1 MWHPPHLV
9 RLTGCLVLFVAMTT
23 TATAS
28 AQNPTA
34 DAAFKRGRA
43 LMKAG
48 KYREACEALEESQRL
63 DPQLTT
69 LFELGGCHEKI
80 GKIATAWNDFRE
92 IATRDTDKRRRKK
105 ATEMVAR
112 LAPRVSKLLV
122 QVDHDL
128 PGLAVTL
135 SGRDITDQV
144 GVDIPVDPG
153 TYAVTA
159 TATGFK
165 DTNRDV
171 KVGADGK
178 VVTLQLVL
186 EPIGG
191 TSDKLPD
198 KAPDGDIK
206 PPPDVHPDKHVD
218 PQPPPI
224 EQPQPAP
231 PTSRRKTYAVL
242 STAVGVAAAGGM
254 IYYGIQAR
262 SDRDTAHRQCP
273 DPCHDS
279 DPNAPTAKQTIA
291 NARHEGN
298 IATVLGVTSLVFVG
312 AGAYLW
318 FTAPDVTIAPAVTA
332 SGAGVSVSGRF

>member
-9 RLTGCLVLFVAMTT
+9 RCTGCVALFIAMTA

-28 AQNPTA
+28 AQNPSA

-92 IATRDTDKRRRKK
+92 IATRDTDRRRRKK

-122 QVDHDL
+122 QIDHDL
-128 PGLAVTL
+128 PGLAVTM
-135 SGRDITDQV
+135 SGRDITGQV

-153 TYAVTA
+153 SYAVTA

-165 DTNRDV
+165 DASREV
-171 KVGADGK
+171 KVAADGK
-178 VVTLQLVL
+178 VVTLQLTL

-191 TSDKLPD
+191 TSDKPPD
-198 KAPDGDIK
+198 KPPEPDIK
-206 PPPDVHPDKHVD
+206 PPPDGRVDKHVD
-218 PQPPPI
+218 PPPPI
-224 EQPQPAP
+224 DQPKPP
-231 PTSRRKTYAVL
+231 PTSRRKTYAVI
-242 STAVGVAAAGGM
+242 SVGVGAAAAGGM
-254 IYYGIQAR
+254 IYYGIRAR
-262 SDRDTAHRQCP
+262 SDWDAAEAVCGNPCNGTPDQQKLANQRKDKADREANISTAL
-273 DPCHDS
+273 
-279 DPNAPTAKQTIA
+279 A
-291 NARHEGN
+291 
-298 IATVLGVTSLVFVG
+298 VTSLVFVG

-318 FTAPDVTIAPAVTA
+318 FTAPDLTVAPAVSA
-332 SGAGVSVSGRF
+332 SSAGVSVSGRF

>member
-1 MWHPPHLV
+1 
-9 RLTGCLVLFVAMTT
+9 VLFVALTA

-28 AQNPTA
+28 AQNPSA

-80 GKIATAWNDFRE
+80 GKIATAWNEFRE

-105 ATEMVAR
+105 ATEIVAR
-112 LAPRVSKLLV
+112 LAPHVSKLLV
-122 QVDHDL
+122 QIDQL

-135 SGRDITDQV
+135 SGRDITEQV

-153 TYAVTA
+153 SYALTA

-178 VVTLQLVL
+178 VVTVQLAL

-191 TSDKLPD
+191 SEKPPD
-198 KAPDGDIK
+198 K
-206 PPPDVHPDKHVD
+206 PPPEPDITPPEVHPDNKRVD
-218 PQPPPI
+218 PPPPVDQPP
-224 EQPQPAP
+224 PAP
-231 PTSRRKTYAVL
+231 PTSRRKTYALL
-242 STAVGVAAAGGM
+242 SAVAGVAAAGGM
-254 IYYGIQAR
+254 IYYGVQAR
-262 SDRDTAHRQCP
+262 NDWDAAQRVCGNPCTNADLKPQADAKKNTA
-273 DPCHDS
+273 S
-279 DPNAPTAKQTIA
+279 
-291 NARHEGN
+291 HEGN
-298 IATVLGVTSLVFVG
+298 ISTVLAVTSLVFVG

-318 FTAPDVTIAPAVTA
+318 FTAPDVTVTPTA
-332 SGAGVSVSGRF
+332 SASSAGVSVSGRF

>member
-1 MWHPPHLV
+1 MWHPPHLL
-9 RLTGCLVLFVAMTT
+9 RFTGCVALFVAMTA

-28 AQNPTA
+28 AQNPSA

-128 PGLAVTL
+128 PGLVVTM
-135 SGRDITDQV
+135 SSRDITEQV

-153 TYAVTA
+153 SYAITA

-165 DTNRDV
+165 DVSREV

-178 VVTLQLVL
+178 VVTLQLTL

-191 TSDKLPD
+191 TSEKPPD
-198 KAPDGDIK
+198 KPPEPDIK
-206 PPPDVHPDKHVD
+206 PPPEGHVDNHVD
-218 PQPPPI
+218 PPPPI
-224 EQPQPAP
+224 DQPKPP
-231 PTSRRKTYAVL
+231 PTSRRKTYAVI
-242 STAVGVAAAGGM
+242 SVGVGVAAAGGM
-254 IYYGIQAR
+254 IYYGIRAR
-262 SDRDTAHRQCP
+262 SDRDAANSLCP
-273 DPCHDS
+273 GLSCDEH
-279 DPNAPTAKQTIA
+279 DPNLGKAQDIIHSARSEGTIS
-291 NARHEGN
+291 N
-298 IATVLGVTSLVFVG
+298 VLGVTSAVFIA

-318 FTAPDVTIAPAVTA
+318 FTAPDVTVTPTA
-332 SGAGVSVSGRF
+332 SASSAGVSVSGRF